1 MSRRRCLLPS
11 HLGRNNRP
19 YHAHYLPSL
28 NGASRGPQRLLR
40 QARLSRWL
48 AGWNGFAKKLEF
60 LLKAGA
66 DPKRQGILVN
76 LPLKEGAAGTKK
88 ILLEAGADVMAR
100 YKYDD
105 HTPLHAAIFADDAEE
120 KVKILLDAGADIRAK
135 DKYDITPWDNAQKN
149 DLLKGTKGYWA
160 LSDAQYN

>member
-1 MSRRRCLLPS
+1 MKNLSLIIALLLMIGS
-11 HLGRNNRP
+11 
-19 YHAHYLPSL
+19 
-28 NGASRGPQRLLR
+28 Q
-40 QARLSRWL
+40 
-48 AGWNGFAKKLEF
+48 
-60 LLKAGA
+60 AGA
-66 DPKRQGILVN
+66 ECGN
-76 LPLKEGAAGTKK
+76 LCDRDWWATATEADVQAELDGGADVTARNEYGHTPLLWAAELGTPA
-88 ILLEAGADVMAR
+88 IIQALLAAGADVMAR